1 MKRLIIVA
9 IATIAVTAAVTT
21 ALRSHSIRPVRAA
34 ATTAMPSVQELAA
47 SADTSKLP
55 VQEFKDHSLVYPE

>member
-1 MKRLIIVA
+1 MKRLIIAA
-9 IATIAVTAAVTT
+9 IAAIAVTAAATT
-21 ALRSHSIRPVRAA
+21 ALRYHSIRPVHAA
-34 ATTAMPSVQELAA
+34 ATTGMPPVQELAA